1 MLARRLYQRL
11 DRRRLAVLAVMPF
24 LLAGS
29 FTVAD
34 LLAMRPNLGQDTG
47 LYALAAYLEEQDLSY
62 GYATYWQANALT
74 VISDSAVQVRPGEIS
89 DGLFK
94 IKTYQANNTWYQ
106 DKPGQTTYFLLL
118 KNKEFQDLRMAGRF
132 TISDAARLLEFDDY
146 IILVYEA
153 NLFSAE
159 TAVNG

>member
-1 MLARRLYQRL
+1 
-11 DRRRLAVLAVMPF
+11 
-24 LLAGS
+24 
-29 FTVAD
+29 
-34 LLAMRPNLGQDTG
+34 
-47 LYALAAYLEEQDLSY
+47 
-62 GYATYWQANALT
+62 
-74 VISDSAVQVRPGEIS
+74 
-89 DGLFK
+89 
-94 IKTYQANNTWYQ
+94 
-106 DKPGQTTYFLLL
+106 LL